1 MKWAWVSS
9 NRGFHGINETRIR
22 DFCFTYG
29 NNIGKIGIP
38 IGTDGLLLKS
48 LLIKFFFYIRNR
60 FKNGYLEF
68 LSVSDMIMTRKTK
81 WYLFTKWRLSQNS
94 VKKPYCN
101 LFGIQHN
108 FLLSRDMKKL
118 PHSMYLALTLHYCGR
133 LWP

>member
-1 MKWAWVSS
+1 MSS

-48 LLIKFFFYIRNR
+48 LLIKGFFLLETV
-60 FKNGYLEF
+60 FKNGYLEL

-81 WYLFTKWRLSQNS
+81 
-94 VKKPYCN
+94 
-101 LFGIQHN
+101 
-108 FLLSRDMKKL
+108 
-118 PHSMYLALTLHYCGR
+118 
-133 LWP
+133 